1 MFRKKDAEVY
11 YINERSRSASE
22 ELASLFSYCIQK
34 DGRMFRELVFLC
46 IGSDRITGDS
56 LGPLIGYQL
65 SPYCSRVFHVYGTLD
80 DPVPELPYMV
90 WLSSHETGRG
100 ADGFNN
106 LKAQDVDFELYT
118 QQDNQE
124 REDLAKAFEAEV
136 LPDVEY
142 DVLVAP
148 IPDEEC
154 FQTAYEVRGL
164 LTKTKGVNRA

>member
-1 MFRKKDAEVY
+1 MTVNVSILVERAKAFSKK
-11 YINERSRSASE
+11 
-22 ELASLFSYCIQK
+22 YC
-34 DGRMFRELVFLC
+34 VP
-46 IGSDRITGDS
+46 ITKN
-56 LGPLIGYQL
+56 Q
-65 SPYCSRVFHVYGTLD
+65 FEGTLD

-100 ADGFNN
+100 ADGLNN

-154 FQTAYEVRGL
+154 FQTAYEIRGL

>member
-1 MFRKKDAEVY
+1 MTVNVSVLVERAAAFSKKHSVP
-11 YINERSRSASE
+11 
-22 ELASLFSYCIQK
+22 
-34 DGRMFRELVFLC
+34 
-46 IGSDRITGDS
+46 ITKN
-56 LGPLIGYQL
+56 Q
-65 SPYCSRVFHVYGTLD
+65 FEGTVD
-80 DPVPELPYMV
+80 DPVPPLPYMV
-90 WLSSHETGRG
+90 WLSSHETAKG
-100 ADGFNN
+100 ADGLNN

-124 REDLAKAFEAEV
+124 REDLAAAFEAEV

-164 LTKTKGVNRA
+164 LTKTKGANRA

>member
-1 MFRKKDAEVY
+1 MTVNVSILVERAKAFSKKYGVP
-11 YINERSRSASE
+11 
-22 ELASLFSYCIQK
+22 
-34 DGRMFRELVFLC
+34 
-46 IGSDRITGDS
+46 ITKN
-56 LGPLIGYQL
+56 Q
-65 SPYCSRVFHVYGTLD
+65 FEGTLD

-124 REDLAKAFEAEV
+124 R
-136 LPDVEY
+136 
-142 DVLVAP
+142 
-148 IPDEEC
+148 DEEC

>member
-1 MFRKKDAEVY
+1 MTVNVSILERAKAFSKKYGVP
-11 YINERSRSASE
+11 
-22 ELASLFSYCIQK
+22 
-34 DGRMFRELVFLC
+34 
-46 IGSDRITGDS
+46 ITKN
-56 LGPLIGYQL
+56 Q
-65 SPYCSRVFHVYGTLD
+65 FEGTLD

-136 LPDVEY
+136 LQDVEY
-142 DVLVAP
+142 KLF
-148 IPDEEC
+148 EEHHEYLLIGSTVYVV
-154 FQTAYEVRGL
+154 FPFRFLPMLHGL
-164 LTKTKGVNRA
+164 CLYQVIVNHGQERFALYCVIFLFFLYFGLWYFRYRLLF

>member
-1 MFRKKDAEVY
+1 MTVNVSTLVERGKAFSKKYGVP
-11 YINERSRSASE
+11 
-22 ELASLFSYCIQK
+22 
-34 DGRMFRELVFLC
+34 
-46 IGSDRITGDS
+46 ITKNH
-56 LGPLIGYQL
+56 
-65 SPYCSRVFHVYGTLD
+65 FEATLD

-136 LPDVEY
+136 LQDVEY

>member
-1 MFRKKDAEVY
+1 MTVNVSILVDRAKEFSKKYGVP
-11 YINERSRSASE
+11 
-22 ELASLFSYCIQK
+22 
-34 DGRMFRELVFLC
+34 
-46 IGSDRITGDS
+46 ITKN
-56 LGPLIGYQL
+56 QF
-65 SPYCSRVFHVYGTLD
+65 VGTLD

>member
-1 MFRKKDAEVY
+1 MTVNVSILVERAKAFSKKYGVP
-11 YINERSRSASE
+11 
-22 ELASLFSYCIQK
+22 
-34 DGRMFRELVFLC
+34 
-46 IGSDRITGDS
+46 ITKNQFE
-56 LGPLIGYQL
+56 GP
-65 SPYCSRVFHVYGTLD
+65 LD

-100 ADGFNN
+100 ADGLNN

-124 REDLAKAFEAEV
+124 RVNLAKAFETEV

-154 FQTAYEVRGL
+154 FQTAYEIRGL

>member
-1 MFRKKDAEVY
+1 MTVNVSVLVERAKAFSKKYGVP
-11 YINERSRSASE
+11 ITKNQFE
-22 ELASLFSYCIQK
+22 E
-34 DGRMFRELVFLC
+34 
-46 IGSDRITGDS
+46 
-56 LGPLIGYQL
+56 
-65 SPYCSRVFHVYGTLD
+65 TLD

>member
-1 MFRKKDAEVY
+1 MTVNVSILVERAKEFSKKYGAP
-11 YINERSRSASE
+11 
-22 ELASLFSYCIQK
+22 
-34 DGRMFRELVFLC
+34 
-46 IGSDRITGDS
+46 ITKN
-56 LGPLIGYQL
+56 Q
-65 SPYCSRVFHVYGTLD
+65 FEGTLD

-100 ADGFNN
+100 ADGLNN

>member
-1 MFRKKDAEVY
+1 MP
-11 YINERSRSASE
+11 
-22 ELASLFSYCIQK
+22 
-34 DGRMFRELVFLC
+34 
-46 IGSDRITGDS
+46 ITKN
-56 LGPLIGYQL
+56 Q
-65 SPYCSRVFHVYGTLD
+65 FEGTLD

-124 REDLAKAFEAEV
+124 RVNLAKAFETEV

-142 DVLVAP
+142 DVLGHLSRTRNVSKRRMKSGN
-148 IPDEEC
+148 
-154 FQTAYEVRGL
+154 Y
-164 LTKTKGVNRA
+164 

>member
-1 MFRKKDAEVY
+1 MTVNVSILVERAKAFSKKYGVP
-11 YINERSRSASE
+11 
-22 ELASLFSYCIQK
+22 
-34 DGRMFRELVFLC
+34 
-46 IGSDRITGDS
+46 ITKN
-56 LGPLIGYQL
+56 Q
-65 SPYCSRVFHVYGTLD
+65 FEGTLD

-118 QQDNQE
+118 KQDNQE
-124 REDLAKAFEAEV
+124 REDLAKAFETEV

-154 FQTAYEVRGL
+154 FQTAYEVRGY
-164 LTKTKGVNRA
+164 

>member
-1 MFRKKDAEVY
+1 MTVNVSILVERAKAFSKKYGVP
-11 YINERSRSASE
+11 
-22 ELASLFSYCIQK
+22 
-34 DGRMFRELVFLC
+34 
-46 IGSDRITGDS
+46 ITKN
-56 LGPLIGYQL
+56 Q
-65 SPYCSRVFHVYGTLD
+65 FEGTLD

-136 LPDVEY
+136 LQDVKY

>member
-1 MFRKKDAEVY
+1 MTVNVGVLVERTKAFSKKYGVP
-11 YINERSRSASE
+11 
-22 ELASLFSYCIQK
+22 
-34 DGRMFRELVFLC
+34 
-46 IGSDRITGDS
+46 ITKN
-56 LGPLIGYQL
+56 Q
-65 SPYCSRVFHVYGTLD
+65 FEGTLD

-118 QQDNQE
+118 KQ
-124 REDLAKAFEAEV
+124 
-136 LPDVEY
+136 
-142 DVLVAP
+142 VAP

>member
-1 MFRKKDAEVY
+1 MTVNVS
-11 YINERSRSASE
+11 ILVERAKAFSE
-22 ELASLFSYCIQK
+22 KY
-34 DGRMFRELVFLC
+34 GVP
-46 IGSDRITGDS
+46 ITKN
-56 LGPLIGYQL
+56 Q
-65 SPYCSRVFHVYGTLD
+65 FEGTLD

-124 REDLAKAFEAEV
+124 RVDLAKAFETEV

>member
-1 MFRKKDAEVY
+1 MTVNVSILVDRAKEFSKKYGVP
-11 YINERSRSASE
+11 
-22 ELASLFSYCIQK
+22 
-34 DGRMFRELVFLC
+34 
-46 IGSDRITGDS
+46 ITKN
-56 LGPLIGYQL
+56 Q
-65 SPYCSRVFHVYGTLD
+65 FEGTLD

-106 LKAQDVDFELYT
+106 LKAQDVDF
-118 QQDNQE
+118 
-124 REDLAKAFEAEV
+124 EDLAKAFEAEV

>member
-1 MFRKKDAEVY
+1 MTVNVSILVGRAKEFSKKYSVP
-11 YINERSRSASE
+11 
-22 ELASLFSYCIQK
+22 
-34 DGRMFRELVFLC
+34 
-46 IGSDRITGDS
+46 ITKN
-56 LGPLIGYQL
+56 Q
-65 SPYCSRVFHVYGTLD
+65 FEGTLD